1 MRSALMQFATGRRI
15 LQQMYYDTGASW
27 SQGFLGFPAIAEKLF
42 QEYGPQ
48 LYKAALKLFAVF
60 LTEFKKFS
68 LQIARCSHH
77 RVS

>member
-27 SQGFLGFPAIAEKLF
+27 LQGFLGFPAIAEKLF

-48 LYKAALKLFAVF
+48 L
-60 LTEFKKFS
+60 
-68 LQIARCSHH
+68 
-77 RVS
+77 